1 LIPAVRHAL
10 IKGKQVFIS
19 TNTKTLQ
26 DQIEKKDILQV
37 QEYFQSSLGRT
48 FSFQKLKGRQNYV
61 SILKY
66 FEFFDQQTFS
76 YESAIF
82 AIKIGFWLTTTQSG
96 ELDDLS
102 LYGVE
107 FSLLDEIHAGDL
119 RVLSPENPYRD
130 FEFVFRARNRAKL
143 AHIVILNHAL
153 LLSEYLEDAETG
165 LLPKI
170 ETLVLDEVH
179 NLESVA
185 TETLK
190 KTSEFSLFEKA
201 ISDIEKTIKKFNK
214 TKPLEAFVT
223 PELTRLS
230 ESILLSSAMI
240 FEGLEKYFQA
250 LQGQQG

>member
-1 LIPAVRHAL
+1 
-10 IKGKQVFIS
+10 
-19 TNTKTLQ
+19 
-26 DQIEKKDILQV
+26 
-37 QEYFQSSLGRT
+37 
-48 FSFQKLKGRQNYV
+48 V

-76 YESAIF
+76 YESAVF

-240 FEGLEKYFQA
+240 FEGLEKYFRA